1 MLVNKNVIVLTP
13 LMNTSIREFTIC
25 LPKYMSLAIYYQ
37 NYRYILYILCLIET
51 ILSIHAK
58 VPGAQKLFLW
68 LTISMKKKLLKSSSI
83 CFMQS
88 TKNLCRQL
96 EHIKQLENTFTKL
109 RGDVIWG
116 LSERLWGNSSYFFSR
131 GNLKDNYNI
140 YLITLILLV

>member
-1 MLVNKNVIVLTP
+1 MFVNKNVIVLTP

-68 LTISMKKKLLKSSSI
+68 LTISMKKKNFLSPPLFVSCSLQKTFVDSW
-83 CFMQS
+83 S
-88 TKNLCRQL
+88 TSN
-96 EHIKQLENTFTKL
+96 
-109 RGDVIWG
+109 
-116 LSERLWGNSSYFFSR
+116 
-131 GNLKDNYNI
+131 NLKTHSQSLEEYRDRCDLRPFRTPLGETV
-140 YLITLILLV
+140 LISSVEEIWRTTITFIW